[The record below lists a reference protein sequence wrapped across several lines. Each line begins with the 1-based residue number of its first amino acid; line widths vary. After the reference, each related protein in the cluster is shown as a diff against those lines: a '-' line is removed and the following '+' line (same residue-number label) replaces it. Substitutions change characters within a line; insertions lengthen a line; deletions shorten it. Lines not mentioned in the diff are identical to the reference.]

1 MLKKIYRTFVYFPFL
16 FLGCFLILYF
26 NWLIKLKKVPSEF
39 DEAGSLGLEWL
50 ISLTI
55 YLWFISIFIGIVS
68 LGIMLFRRYYLSE
81 KESNKIIFINIF
93 TVIVIMLMYIFNI
106 GYSLSWLLG

>member
-1 MLKKIYRTFVYFPFL
+1 MLKKIYRTLVFFPFL

-26 NWLIKLKKVPSEF
+26 NWLIKLKKVPGEF

-50 ISLTI
+50 ISLTM
-55 YLWFISIFIGIVS
+55 YLWVISIFIGIIS
-68 LGIMLFRRYYLSE
+68 LVIMLFRKYYLNE
-81 KESNKIIFINIF
+81 KELNKIILINIF
-93 TVIVIMLMYIFNI
+93 TVIVIILMYIFNI